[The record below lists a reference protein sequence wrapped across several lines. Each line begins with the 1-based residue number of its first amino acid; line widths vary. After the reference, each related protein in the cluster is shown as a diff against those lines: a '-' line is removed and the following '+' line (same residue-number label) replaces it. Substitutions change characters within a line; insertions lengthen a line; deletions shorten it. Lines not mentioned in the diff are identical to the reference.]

1 MTLPQDQFVQRP
13 LAVVVLAAGQGTRM
27 RSATPKVLHQISGR
41 TLIGHVL
48 TTARELA
55 PEHVVVVVRHERDAV
70 VAAIDESTPGLT
82 IVDQD
87 EIPGTGRAVE
97 LAVAALPLA
106 FDGDVAILSGDVP
119 LLGPAELS
127 VLLDRH
133 RASGAAATLLTAA
146 LSDATGYGRIV
157 RGADGLVDRIVEHA
171 DASAEERLIGEI
183 NSGTYVFAAAALRTA
198 LPRVGAQNAQG
209 EKYLTDTI
217 GILRGDGLPV
227 AATVADEPASVAGV
241 NDRVQL
247 AEAERVL
254 NTRIVRGHQRA
265 GVTIRDPQTTWIEV
279 DVTIGQDSEIL
290 PGTRLRGATTIGE
303 NAIIG
308 PDTTLTDTEVG
319 DLAVVTRTDATL
331 AVIGTAANVG
341 PFAYLRPGTVL
352 GAAGKIGT
360 FVETKNTSIGKGSK
374 VPHLSYVGDTE
385 IGEGTNLG
393 ASTITANYD
402 GVSKHRTR
410 IGSHVHTGVHNSLV
424 APVEIGDDATIG
436 AGAVVRKDVPPGAL
450 AVSVAPQRN
459 VEGWAARHTEG
470 ADSGTPGDANVHGA

>member
-1 MTLPQDQFVQRP
+1 MAHES

-27 RSATPKVLHQISGR
+27 RSATPKVLHHISGR

-48 TTARELA
+48 TTARDLA

-70 VAAIDESTPGLT
+70 VAAIDEATPGLM

-87 EIPGTGRAVE
+87 DIPGTGRAVE
-97 LAVAALPLA
+97 LAVASLPA
-106 FDGDVAILSGDVP
+106 SFDGDIAILSGDVP
-119 LLGPAELS
+119 LLGPTELS
-127 VLLDRH
+127 VLITRH
-133 RASGAAATLLTAA
+133 REARAAATLMTAD
-146 LSDATGYGRIV
+146 LPDAAGYGRIV
-157 RGADGLVDRIVEHA
+157 RDGGGLVDRIVEHR
-171 DASAEERLIGEI
+171 DASPDELLITEI
-183 NSGTYVFAAAALRTA
+183 NTGTYVFAARALRTA
-198 LPRVGAQNAQG
+198 LPRVGTHNAQG

-217 GILRGDGLPV
+217 AILRADDLPV
-227 AATVADEPASVAGV
+227 AATLADEPASVAGI

-254 NTRIVRGHQRA
+254 NGRIVRRHQRA

-279 DVTIGQDSEIL
+279 DVTIGEDSEIL

-319 DLAVVTRTDATL
+319 DLAVVSRTDATL

-360 FVETKNTSIGKGSK
+360 FVETKNSTIGKGSK
-374 VPHLSYVGDTE
+374 VPHLSYIGDAE

-402 GVSKHRTR
+402 GTHKHRTR

-424 APVEIGDDATIG
+424 APLEIGDDATIG
-436 AGAVVRKDVPPGAL
+436 AGAVVRKDVPAGAL
-450 AVSVAPQRN
+450 TLSVAPQRN
-459 VEGWAARHTEG
+459 VEGWAARHA
-470 ADSGTPGDANVHGA
+470 ADDAAADDA

>member
-1 MTLPQDQFVQRP
+1 MSQHP
-13 LAVVVLAAGQGTRM
+13 LAVIVLAAGQGTRM

-70 VAAIDESTPGLT
+70 VAAIDESTPGLLV
-82 IVDQD
+82 VDQD

-97 LAVAALPLA
+97 LAVAALPDT
-106 FDGDVAILSGDVP
+106 FDGDIAILSGDVP
-119 LLGPAELS
+119 LLGPTELA
-127 VLLDRH
+127 VLLERH
-133 RASGAAATLLTAA
+133 RASRASATLLTAA
-146 LSDATGYGRIV
+146 LADATGYGRIV
-157 RGADGLVDRIVEHA
+157 RGGDGLVDRIVEQA
-171 DASAEERLIGEI
+171 DASAEELLIGEV

-198 LPRVGAQNAQG
+198 LPRIGSQNAQG
-209 EKYLTDTI
+209 EKYLTDAI
-217 GILRGDGLPV
+217 GILRGDGLAV
-227 AATVADEPASVAGV
+227 AATVADEPASVAGI

-254 NTRIVRGHQRA
+254 NARIVRAHQRA
-265 GVTIRDPQTTWIEV
+265 GVTIRDPQTTWIDV
-279 DVTIGQDSEIL
+279 DVTIGQDTEIL

-303 NAIIG
+303 HAVIG

-319 DLAVVTRTDATL
+319 DLAIVTRTDATL

-360 FVETKNTSIGKGSK
+360 FVETKNTTIGKGSK

-402 GVSKHRTR
+402 GTHKHRTK

-459 VEGWAARHTEG
+459 VEGWAARHADASATENATG
-470 ADSGTPGDANVHGA
+470 HDA